1 MSALRWTVSASV
13 ALAVALPPPAGA
25 VTFGANLD
33 ARTANSNA
41 TCAYPPL
48 YPGINPY
55 PGFPPYA
62 DSCTAFSTAT
72 ATGEAAETQ
81 VVPLPDPASHGD
93 QHGTIT
99 QVRIE
104 TGAGAPGPAKL
115 TVLRAHRA
123 INGGEAACC
132 VGQAES
138 AQFTLNPNTIVN
150 VNTDLPV
157 ASLYDAGSQIYSYD
171 ILALSVLDTSTP
183 IPAELSNP
191 FTGYCGGIH
200 LPYVQTGQERFTG
213 EYSPCG
219 FLVLMQA
226 DMTVAA
232 KADDNGGEG
241 GGGGGTPKFKLLGKP
256 KTLGNGRVAINLEL
270 PGAGKLVGS
279 ATAKVPVGLLARPS
293 RLAKL
298 VVARTKLNVA
308 RAGKIRLL
316 LKPRPAAKKVID
328 RRGKLKSKAR
338 VTYTPAAGATHS
350 FSRSVFFK

>member
-1 MSALRWTVSASV
+1 MRALRWTISACV
-13 ALAVALPPPAGA
+13 ALAVALPAPAGA

-33 ARTANSNA
+33 ARTPTSD
-41 TCAYPPL
+41 TSCGYPPY
-48 YPGINPY
+48 YPGVWPL
-55 PGFPPYA
+55 A
-62 DSCTAFSTAT
+62 SSCTFFSTAT
-72 ATGEAAETQ
+72 PTGDAAETQ

-99 QVRIE
+99 QVRIK

-157 ASLYDAGSQIYSYD
+157 ASLYDGGSQIYSYD
-171 ILALSVLDTSTP
+171 ILALTVLDESTP
-183 IPAELSNP
+183 IPAEFSGDFNGYCS
-191 FTGYCGGIH
+191 TGYF
-200 LPYVQTGQERFTG
+200 PFVQTGQERFSG
-213 EYSPCG
+213 EYGVCG
-219 FLVLMQA
+219 YLVLMQA
-226 DMTVAA
+226 EMTVAA

-241 GGGGGTPKFKLLGKP
+241 GGGGDTPPKFRLLGKP
-256 KTLGNGRVAINLEL
+256 KTLGNGRVAMNLEL
-270 PGAGKLVGS
+270 PGAGKLVGN
-279 ATAKVPVGLLARPS
+279 ATAKVPAGLLARPS

-298 VVARTKLNVA
+298 VVARRKLNVA
-308 RAGKIRLL
+308 RAGKVRLL